1 MTKLEWDKVGERKY
15 ETGASNGVL
24 YSPDANGLFPAG
36 SGVPW
41 NGLTAVTE
49 SPSGA
54 ESTKVYADNIAYLN
68 LISAEDYNATI
79 EALMS
84 PPEFDKHD
92 GTASPAP
99 GLTIGQQ
106 ARKPFGFSWQT
117 RIGNDL
123 QAQDYGYKIHI
134 VYGATAAP
142 SEKNY
147 ATINDTP
154 EAMPLS
160 WELSTTPVNVP
171 GFKPSAKL
179 TLDSTKIPANVMTQI
194 QDILYGTAGID
205 ARLPQPSEIIQ
216 LLAGTSTEVVPTAP
230 TATAAGVITIPSVTG
245 VRYRRADTGAVVT
258 NAATV
263 QIPGGVGSS
272 LIITA
277 EAVDGTYRFKAGEDD
292 DWKFTKTA

>member
-15 ETGASNGVL
+15 ETGVSNGVL
-24 YSPDANGLFPAG
+24 YSPNAQGIFPAG

-41 NGLTAVTE
+41 SGLTAVTE

-68 LISAEDYNATI
+68 LISAEDFNATI

-92 GTASPAP
+92 GTASPVL

-106 ARKPFGFSWQT
+106 ARTPFGFSWQT

-123 QAQDYGYKIHI
+123 QAQDFGYKVHI

-194 QDILYGTAGID
+194 LDILYGTAGID

-230 TATAAGVITIPSVTG
+230 TGTAAGLITIPTVTG
-245 VRYRRADTGAVVT
+245 VRYRRADTGAAVT
-258 NAATV
+258 GTV
-263 QIPGGVGSS
+263 QIPGAIGSS
-272 LIITA
+272 LLITA
-277 EAVDGTYRFKAGEDD
+277 EALDGTYRFKAGEDD

>member
-1 MTKLEWDKVGERKY
+1 MTKLEWDKVGEREY
-15 ETGASNGVL
+15 ETGVSNGVL
-24 YSPDANGLFPAG
+24 YSPDTSGVFPAG

-41 NGLTAVTE
+41 SGLTAVTE
-49 SPSGA
+49 SPGGA

-84 PPEFDKHD
+84 PVEFDKHD
-92 GTASPAP
+92 GTASPVP

-123 QAQDYGYKIHI
+123 EAQDYGFKIHI

-179 TLDSTKIPANVMTQI
+179 TISSKTTPPAVLQTIM
-194 QDILYGTAGID
+194 DILYGTEGVD
-205 ARLPQPSEIIQ
+205 ARLPQPAEIIQ
-216 LLAGTSTEVVPTAP
+216 LLAGSSTEVEPLAP
-230 TATAAGVITIPSVTG
+230 TATAAGLITIPTVPG
-245 VRYRRADTGAVVT
+245 VRYRRNDTKAPVT
-258 NAATV
+258 GTV
-263 QIPGGVGSS
+263 QISGPVGSS
-272 LIITA
+272 LFITA
-277 EAVDGTYRFKAGEDD
+277 EAVDGTYKFAAGSDD